1 MQEPS
6 FHSQR
11 QDLRLCH
18 HLPKSLDMRSARSQ
32 GLGDSLGMA
41 LGTSVLPFLSG
52 DDPPSG
58 GEQTQEN
65 TWHSLGW
72 RGCPGALACIIPNG
86 ACW

>member
-1 MQEPS
+1 
-6 FHSQR
+6 
-11 QDLRLCH
+11 
-18 HLPKSLDMRSARSQ
+18 MRSARLQ

-72 RGCPGALACIIPNG
+72 EAVLGP
-86 ACW
+86 